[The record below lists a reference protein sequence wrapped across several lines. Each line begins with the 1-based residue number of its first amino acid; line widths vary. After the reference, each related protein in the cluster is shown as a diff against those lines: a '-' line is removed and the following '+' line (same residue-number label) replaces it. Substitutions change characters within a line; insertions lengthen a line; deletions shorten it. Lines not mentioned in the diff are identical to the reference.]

1 MREGVTHVLL
11 DMKRITYID
20 STGGLALRR
29 ICQRLRKA
37 GGELAISYVAV
48 RQQGADGPRQLW
60 SAIERSGAL
69 AELDL
74 CQFHADT
81 DSALAVMEDQVIAT
95 FTSEDLAA
103 TMRHLRLPPILRD
116 LKKQEVA
123 AFRRLATRRFY
134 RAGERIFSQGDR
146 GDALYYIS
154 RGSVDIS
161 IHLDGV
167 GVDKRLQS
175 LTEGNIF
182 GEMAILDHKPRAA
195 SVTATT
201 DTVCYRL
208 DVEAFEKIKRDYPEA
223 GLKLLNNFCRMFSE
237 RTRSANTIISEL
249 EK

>member
-1 MREGVTHVLL
+1 VNGAT
-11 DMKRITYID
+11 
-20 STGGLALRR
+20 
-29 ICQRLRKA
+29 RL
-37 GGELAISYVAV
+37 
-48 RQQGADGPRQLW
+48 W
-60 SAIERSGAL
+60 TAIERSGAL
-69 AELDL
+69 SVLHEN
-74 CQFHADT
+74 QFYPDT
-81 DSALAVMEDQVIAT
+81 DSALATLEDRVIAD
-95 FTSEDLAA
+95 FTSEDLSA

-116 LKKQEVA
+116 LDRQEVA
-123 AFRRLATRRFY
+123 AFRRLATRQFY
-134 RAGERIFSQGDR
+134 RVGERIFSQGDR

-182 GEMAILDHKPRAA
+182 GEMAILDSKPRAA

-208 DVEAFEKIKRDYPEA
+208 DVEAFEKIKLDYPEA
-223 GLKLLNNFCRMFSE
+223 GMKLLNNFCRMFSE
-237 RTRSANTIISEL
+237 RMRSANTIISEL